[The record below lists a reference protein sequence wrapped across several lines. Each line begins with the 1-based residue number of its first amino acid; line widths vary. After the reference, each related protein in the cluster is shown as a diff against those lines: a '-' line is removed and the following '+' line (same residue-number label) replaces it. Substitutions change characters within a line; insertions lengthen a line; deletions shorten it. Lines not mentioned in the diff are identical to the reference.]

1 MRSLQTRRISKLTVS
16 RTHVLSPQLNHY
28 DQVIMTVVVEMA
40 EKTVEHITPVVIP
53 TNHRIHA
60 ILRTA

>member
-1 MRSLQTRRISKLTVS
+1 MRSPQTRRISQVTVS

-28 DQVIMTVVVEMA
+28 DHVIMTVVVERA
-40 EKTVEHITPVVIP
+40 EKTAEHITPVVIP
-53 TNHRIHA
+53 TNHRIYA